1 MEKWS
6 QIHWLAVYVYIHP
19 IPEDGVYIVMS
30 YYIAALGVERII
42 YIIKYDT
49 NFGLDSIYRK
59 KRTE

>member
-1 MEKWS
+1 
-6 QIHWLAVYVYIHP
+6 VYVYIHP
-19 IPEDGVYIVMS
+19 IPEDGVYIVMG
-30 YYIAALGVERII
+30 YYIAALGVERNI